1 MDGSGV
7 GDYPTIDAAILG
19 AKTGEIIV
27 LRPGT
32 YTFKVNFTIDRDVRI
47 VGEGGREKVIVERA
61 PGTHVFHFTR
71 GSATLTGLTI
81 RYTGPPPP
89 EGSIGAVLVAGGT
102 PIFEDCEFTSTAGAA
117 VYIKG
122 ATSNP
127 LLRNCTLR
135 DSYRSGVL
143 VFEQGQGK
151 IERCVISGN
160 TQAGVAIQT
169 GGNPTVRDCQIRD
182 GKDDGVFVYDQGK
195 GTIEACVITG
205 NALDG
210 VAIHTGGN
218 LTVRD
223 CQIRDNKQ
231 SGVFVGD
238 QGTGVIERCVI
249 SGNAINAWRINRTA
263 GIVIRTDNKP
273 NQ

>member
-61 PGTHVFHFTR
+61 LGTHVFHFTR

-89 EGSIGAVLVAGGT
+89 EGSTGAVLVAGGT
-102 PIFEDCEFTSTAGAA
+102 PMFEDCEFTSSAGAA

-122 ATSNP
+122 ASSNP

-182 GKDDGVFVYDQGK
+182 
-195 GTIEACVITG
+195 
-205 NALDG
+205 
-210 VAIHTGGN
+210 
-218 LTVRD
+218 
-223 CQIRDNKQ
+223 NKQ

-263 GIVIRTDNKP
+263 GIVVRTDNKP